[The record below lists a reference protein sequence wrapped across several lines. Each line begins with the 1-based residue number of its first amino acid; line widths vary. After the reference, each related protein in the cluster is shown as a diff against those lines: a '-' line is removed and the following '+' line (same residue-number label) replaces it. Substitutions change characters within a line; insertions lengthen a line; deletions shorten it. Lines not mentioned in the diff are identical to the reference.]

1 MFSESLFLTLPVIF
15 QNLGRANQVS
25 VGWHNLVFLTLFISF
40 ICLSIVTKARFWSNQ
55 RRHRRPHATRHS
67 HGQSSG
73 HWSRLTRFQWPV
85 SLCLQWDPPKQTEL
99 YAVSSISGRLASSR
113 RRPKNSLLL
122 HFLRLVSEAGDRCV
136 GRHGC
141 PRRQPLVL
149 ALCADEL
156 RALVYLAMRQ
166 RVDNACLWHRL
177 NVVSSAACCLVLCLH
192 EERSYLKITG
202 QIILLLKQMNCG
214 VINLQ

>member
-1 MFSESLFLTLPVIF
+1 MRLVTLTDRAPVTGAGWRDLNDPFPFGCNEIL
-15 QNLGRANQVS
+15 QNVLN
-25 VGWHNLVFLTLFISF
+25 
-40 ICLSIVTKARFWSNQ
+40 
-55 RRHRRPHATRHS
+55 P
-67 HGQSSG
+67 
-73 HWSRLTRFQWPV
+73 
-85 SLCLQWDPPKQTEL
+85 
-99 YAVSSISGRLASSR
+99 SISGRLASSR